1 MMHLR
6 ETETLNPPTA
16 RSAKCTKTIK
26 AGPIFRGGEAA
37 GVRTPSTPRKN
48 KERLP
53 ADLPNAFRWVHLSN
67 QIVEALISLKTKK
80 IPILRAAPFAKRA
93 AFCLTPSC
101 AECPIL
107 PHGVSPYRE
116 SKSCQQV

>member
-1 MMHLR
+1 MAHIR
-6 ETETLNPPTA
+6 GNEPIQTPTA
-16 RSAKCTKTIK
+16 QTADQSQIIK
-26 AGPIFRGGEAA
+26 AGAIFLGG
-37 GVRTPSTPRKN
+37 R
-48 KERLP
+48 
-53 ADLPNAFRWVHLSN
+53 FRWVHLSN

-93 AFCLTPSC
+93 AFRLTPSC